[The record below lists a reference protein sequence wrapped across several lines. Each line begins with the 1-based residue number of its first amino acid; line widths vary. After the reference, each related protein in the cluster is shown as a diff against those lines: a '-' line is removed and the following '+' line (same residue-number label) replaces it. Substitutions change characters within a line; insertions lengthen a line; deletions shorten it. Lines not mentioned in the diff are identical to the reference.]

1 MLTAQVRALADQ
13 VEIMQLV
20 AQYGPAVDS
29 GSGAAAAAL
38 RTPRGWR
45 ISERV
50 NASLDGTPGH
60 REMLAPPRPGKEPI
74 SG

>member
-1 MLTAQVRALADQ
+1 MAEIDELRATVEQLAAQVRELSDQ

-38 RTPRGWR
+38 WT
-45 ISERV
+45 
-50 NASLDGTPGH
+50 
-60 REMLAPPRPGKEPI
+60 
-74 SG
+74 